1 MYNKYNTSVGSF
13 FFLGAKTTDGVD
25 RAEHRSN
32 YDFNEVS
39 HYIDL
44 IYPYLVSHYTVLD
57 LI

>member
-1 MYNKYNTSVGSF
+1 MYNKYNASVGSF

-25 RAEHRSN
+25 RAQHKSN
-32 YDFNEVS
+32 FDFNEVS

-44 IYPYLVSHYTVLD
+44 IYPYLVSYTVLD